1 MVTPNFQQQAA
12 QITIYIKK
20 ESDGFQAKVKRAD
33 GGPAGDIVE
42 ALSQVFG
49 MACQNFGMTVKM

>member
-1 MVTPNFQQQAA
+1 MVTPNVQQQAA
-12 QITIYIKK
+12 QITIYINK
-20 ESDGFQAKVKRAD
+20 ESDGFQVKVKRAD

-49 MACQNFGMTVKM
+49 MACRNSGMIVKI